1 MSKKKLK
8 LDSYHYHEAIDRT
21 YLAINFIEEN
31 LTQHPVYHKHIELK
45 TKIDEITSGLVE
57 LYQLIG
63 NLDDTR
69 EENEKDSD
77 TQ

>member
-1 MSKKKLK
+1 MTEETKK

-21 YLAINFIEEN
+21 YIATNFLEEN
-31 LTQHPVYHKHIELK
+31 LGQHPVYHKHPELK
-45 TKIDEITSGLVE
+45 TKLDEIISGLSE

-63 NLDDTR
+63 NLDDER
-69 EENEKDSD
+69 KINEQDVN

>member
-1 MSKKKLK
+1 MSGKTKK

-21 YLAINFIEEN
+21 HIATNFLEEN
-31 LTQHPVYHKHIELK
+31 LAEHPVYHKHGELK
-45 TKIDEITSGLVE
+45 TKIDEIISGLAE

-63 NLDDTR
+63 ALDEER
-69 EENEKDSD
+69 EMKEKDAD

>member
-1 MSKKKLK
+1 MSEETKK

-21 YLAINFIEEN
+21 HIATNFLDEN
-31 LTQHPVYHKHIELK
+31 LAQHPVYHKHIELK
-45 TKIDEITSGLVE
+45 TKIDEIISGLAM

-63 NLDDTR
+63 ALDDVR
-69 EENEKDSD
+69 EQEEEGTN

>member
-1 MSKKKLK
+1 MSENFKK

-21 YLAINFIEEN
+21 YIATNFLEEN
-31 LTQHPVYHKHIELK
+31 LAQHPVYHKHIELK
-45 TKIDEITSGLVE
+45 TKIDEIILSLVE

-63 NLDDTR
+63 NLDDER
-69 EENEKDSD
+69 EENEKGTD

>member
-1 MSKKKLK
+1 MSENFKK

-21 YLAINFIEEN
+21 HLAVNFIDEH
-31 LTQHPVYHKHIELK
+31 LSQHPVYQKHIELNSK
-45 TKIDEITSGLVE
+45 LDGIISGLAE

-63 NLDDTR
+63 ALDDIR
-69 EENEKDSD
+69 EQEEEGTD

>member
-21 YLAINFIEEN
+21 YLATNFIDEN
-31 LTQHPVYHKHIELK
+31 LAQHPVYQKHEELK
-45 TKIDEITSGLVE
+45 TKIDEIITDLVQ

-69 EENEKDSD
+69 EENEKDID